1 MHSALD
7 SIEGI
12 GKKRK
17 ETLFKHYG
25 SIQKIRKATL
35 SELAKLLGM
44 NKKAAQAV
52 RVSLKS
58 HQA

>member
-1 MHSALD
+1 MRSALD

-25 SIQKIRKATL
+25 SIQKIRKATP
-35 SELAKLLGM
+35 SELAKLPGM
-44 NKKAAQAV
+44 NKKTAQAV
-52 RVSLKS
+52 KIGLVK
-58 HQA
+58 

>member
-1 MHSALD
+1 MRSALD

-25 SIQKIRKATL
+25 SIQKIRNATL
-35 SELAKLLGM
+35 SELAKLPGM
-44 NKKAAQAV
+44 NEKVARAV
-52 RVSLKS
+52 KTGLVK
-58 HQA
+58 